1 MVSGRKGRQENAVV
15 RAVRLIGGPTKAAT
29 LCGVSNTAIH
39 DWINRGHVSLL
50 KHALRLSRASGIPI
64 EEFVG
69 EEEEDS

>member
-1 MVSGRKGRQENAVV
+1 MVSRTKRDANVV
-15 RAVRLIGGPTKAAT
+15 ARAVRLIGGPTKAAT

-39 DWINRGHVSLL
+39 DWIHKGHVSLL

-69 EEEEDS
+69 DEGSES